1 MNNDQKILKQLYS
14 EICKN
19 EKLNPIPLQFKKLE
33 KEEGCVA
40 LLEKDLF
47 Q

>member
-1 MNNDQKILKQLYS
+1 MNNDQKILKQLYG

-19 EKLNPIPLQFKKLE
+19 EKLNPIPLQFKKVG
-33 KEEGCVA
+33 KGGGVCSFIG
-40 LLEKDLF
+40 KDLF